1 MLWYGSRI
9 LTIETAAS
17 RKGLVSVTAVSQSTG
32 RKLRTHVRP
41 EPVAPIGTMYPYG
54 HWDTAHA
61 PRDVQIDIA
70 GIAVAQGH
78 DDG

>member
-1 MLWYGSRI
+1 MLWYGSRT
-9 LTIETAAS
+9 LTIETAAG

-61 PRDVQIDIA
+61 PRGVQIDIA

>member
-1 MLWYGSRI
+1 MLWNHYDI
-9 LTIETAAS
+9 VTIETAA
-17 RKGLVSVTAVSQSTG
+17 RLRGLVSVTPLSQSTEK
-32 RKLRTHVRP
+32 KLTTHVRP
-41 EPVAPIGTMYPYG
+41 EPLASFGTMYPYG

-61 PRDVQIDIA
+61 PRGVQIDIA

>member
-1 MLWYGSRI
+1 MMKIG
-9 LTIETAAS
+9 TAAGGMS
-17 RKGLVSVTAVSQSTG
+17 PNSVTAVSQSTG

-41 EPVAPIGTMYPYG
+41 EPLASIGTMYPYG

-61 PRDVQIDIA
+61 PRGVLIDIA